1 MSTCNCLQSSCRV
14 FPEEVREGL
23 RERKKGDVFMH
34 IALGIAF
41 GVIAAAPFIGRWRA
55 NVWVKKHMPATEQTV
70 NSIPEIA

>member
-1 MSTCNCLQSSCRV
+1 
-14 FPEEVREGL
+14 
-23 RERKKGDVFMH
+23 MH